1 MMDSTDFEE
10 INRLLENCCDSC
22 LLTRKHCAKCRI
34 EKIMDII
41 SRLSKSSAYE
51 LISLGD
57 LRILL
62 KLAGISNKAT
72 ENELAVVEK
81 WKHIE
86 SVQDWYSQ

>member
-1 MMDSTDFEE
+1 MMDNTDFEE

-34 EKIMDII
+34 EKIMDIL

-51 LISLGD
+51 LISLED
-57 LRILL
+57 LKILL
-62 KLAGISNKAT
+62 KLAGISNEAT

-81 WKHIE
+81 WKLIE
-86 SVQDWYSQ
+86 SGQDWYSQ